1 MEKRDICLVMSDQH
15 GMRYTGF
22 SDPRVDTPELLRI
35 AGEGQ
40 LYDRCYC
47 NAPLCVPSRMSFLT
61 GRLPS
66 DLGIFNNDSSLPVDM
81 PTIAHEMGRL
91 GYRTVLIGRMHFK
104 GDDQKHGFDER
115 LCGDITSQYWG
126 TGGKNRT
133 EFGAYMGTTNR
144 KNCLKAVGAGCSP
157 VMLYDRQVYEAAMEF
172 LKAYRRSVPEQP
184 LFLVVG
190 FYSPHFPF
198 ACEEALYRKYQERF
212 TVKECG
218 AWAEIPALSFYGGYR
233 QECSGE
239 RIRNCAA
246 AYCGLVERLDCY
258 VGAVYDRFRE
268 VFADRRHLFIYT
280 SDHGEQLGR
289 RKIFGKQALYEDALR
304 VPLVAAG
311 TGIPR
316 GVFHGTV
323 SLLDVSRTV
332 LAASGAD
339 EPFEWHRGRAIDFWR
354 PDGGNRWV
362 RVQQILE
369 CGGERVFA
377 QAAVCGRYK
386 ELRAAGGRYV
396 YDLEADPDERENL
409 AGLWPAGGRD
419 GARDHVPGGDPFGA
433 ADGLGPAGR
442 ENCFVGQEEIRR
454 LIENEQELCARQKR
468 LTQWGRAKNPEEWAR
483 AQICPEAVRGPVE
496 TRGDFVD
503 EV

>member
-1 MEKRDICLVMSDQH
+1 MGRRDICLVMSDQH

-22 SDPRVDTPELLRI
+22 SDPRVDTPHLLRI

-61 GRLPS
+61 GQLPS

-104 GDDQKHGFDER
+104 GDDQRHGFDER

-157 VMLYDRQVYEAAMEF
+157 VMLYDRQVYESAMEF
-172 LKAYRRSVPEQP
+172 LDAWQRSGPKQP

-190 FYSPHFPF
+190 FYSPYFPF

-212 TVKECG
+212 TPEECES
-218 AWAEIPALSFYGGYR
+218 WAGIPALPVYDGYL
-233 QECSGE
+233 QECTGE

-246 AYCGLVERLDCY
+246 AYCGLVERLDSY
-258 VGAVYDRFRE
+258 VGSVYDRFRE
-268 VFADRRHLFIYT
+268 AFADREHLFVYT

-289 RKIFGKQALYEDALR
+289 RKIFGKQAMYEDALR
-304 VPLVAAG
+304 VPLLAAG
-311 TGIPR
+311 TDILR

-339 EPFEWHRGRAIDFWR
+339 EAFEWHRGRAIDFWN
-354 PDGGNRWV
+354 PTDENRWV
-362 RVQQILE
+362 RAQQMLERGDERIL
-369 CGGERVFA
+369 A

-386 ELRAAGGRYV
+386 ELRAGGERYV

-409 AGLWPAGGRD
+409 ADR
-419 GARDHVPGGDPFGA
+419 HA
-433 ADGLGPAGR
+433 ADVLDPAER
-442 ENCFVGQEEIRR
+442 ESCFVGEEEIRR
-454 LIENEQELCARQKR
+454 LIENEQALCARQKR
-468 LTQWGRAKNPEEWAR
+468 LTQWGRAKKPEEWAR
-483 AQICPEAVRGPVE
+483 AQIRPEAVRGPVE
-496 TRGDFVD
+496 TRGDIVD

>member
-1 MEKRDICLVMSDQH
+1 MKKRDICLIMSDQH
-15 GMRYTGF
+15 SFRYTGF
-22 SDPRVDTPELLRI
+22 SDPRLDTPQLLRI

-61 GRLPS
+61 GQLPS

-81 PTIAHEMGRL
+81 PTIAHEMGRM

-133 EFGAYMGTTNR
+133 EFGVYMGTTNR
-144 KNCLKAVGAGCSP
+144 KNCLKAVGTGCSP
-157 VMLYDRQVYEAAMEF
+157 VMLYDRQVYESAVKF
-172 LKAYRRSVPEQP
+172 LDTWRGNESEQP

-212 TVKECG
+212 TPGECK
-218 AWAEIPALSFYGGYR
+218 AWAQIPPLPIYNGYL
-233 QECSGE
+233 QNCSGE
-239 RIRNCAA
+239 RIRNCTA
-246 AYCGLVERLDCY
+246 AYCGLVERLDSY
-258 VGAVYDRFRE
+258 LGSIYDLFRE
-268 VFADRRHLFIYT
+268 AFSHREHLFVYT

-289 RKIFGKQALYEDALR
+289 RNMFGKQAMYEDALR

-311 TGIPR
+311 TGIPP
-316 GVFHGTV
+316 GMFHGTV

-332 LAASGAD
+332 LAASGSD
-339 EPFEWHRGRAIDFWR
+339 EPFEWHRGCTINFWS
-354 PDGGNRWV
+354 PAHENRWV
-362 RVQQILE
+362 RAQQMLE
-369 CGGERVFA
+369 WGDERVLA
-377 QAAVCGRYK
+377 QALVWGRYK
-386 ELRAAGGRYV
+386 ELRVAGRCYV

-409 AGLWPAGGRD
+409 ADHWLARGAESGREWISVCNPSGTAPGLNPAE
-419 GARDHVPGGDPFGA
+419 
-433 ADGLGPAGR
+433 R
-442 ENCFVGQEEIRR
+442 ENCFLGEEEIRR
-454 LIENEQELCARQKR
+454 LIENEQALCTRQKR
-468 LTQWGRAKNPEEWAR
+468 LTQWGLAKKPREWAR
-483 AQICPEAVRGPVE
+483 AQILPEAVRGPVE
-496 TRGDFVD
+496 NRGDIAD
-503 EV
+503 EF